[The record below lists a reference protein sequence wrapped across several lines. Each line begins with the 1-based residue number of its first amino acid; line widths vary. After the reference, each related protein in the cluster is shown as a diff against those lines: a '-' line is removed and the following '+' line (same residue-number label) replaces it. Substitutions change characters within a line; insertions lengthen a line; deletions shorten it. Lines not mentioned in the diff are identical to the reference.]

1 MDKNY
6 LISKKELEFSLII
19 RRVKVVRK
27 CLMIS
32 IQIQK
37 FFLVQMFYKRNF
49 FEFLSNDILLNFLD
63 EEFITIKI

>member
-1 MDKNY
+1 VDKNY